1 MLLLAHLTLNE
12 IPGTLAVWLAG
23 VGLGVVLGRL
33 GLGVRNWRRKGT
45 AHRP

>member
-1 MLLLAHLTLNE
+1 MLSLAHLTLNE
-12 IPGTLAVWLAG
+12 IPGTLAGWVAG

-33 GLGVRNWRRKGT
+33 GLGVRTRRRKET